1 MPPQQEEASIET
13 APIVIDGTLLFNVRG
28 FSSFPAEER
37 AKAIAGRIKRVASNP
52 ALKTDS
58 IVTVESGV
66 STDIVAGKEPILKI
80 YDADAAIEEVRRQVL
95 AQLYVA
101 KIRET
106 VDAYRRARTSE
117 NMMKNVVYSLLASV
131 IALVLLLT
139 LVKLFRKLVVLL
151 EKRYKA
157 RIYSLHIK
165 SFEIVQAER
174 FWTTLMGGIKG
185 LRLGI
190 IVLLFFFYLDFVLG
204 LFPWTR
210 HIAANLLDHV
220 LTPLGNM
227 GMAIVNNI
235 PNLIFL
241 GLLVVIIRYLLKLM
255 RLFFE
260 GVARERVTISGF
272 DPDWARPTYKIVR
285 LLVIAFAVIV
295 AYPYIPGSDSP
306 AFKGVSLFC
315 RSHILPGIFFGHRQF
330 HCRLYVDLSQSL

>member
-1 MPPQQEEASIET
+1 MVKAITIFLFLMLPLTGTQVSFAQAQPEASPQQEEASIET
-13 APIVIDGTLLFNVRG
+13 APVVIDGTVLFNVRG
-28 FSSFPAEER
+28 FSAFPAQER

-66 STDIVAGKEPILKI
+66 STDIVAGKEPILKL
-80 YDADAAIEEVRRQVL
+80 YDSDAAIEEVRRQVL

-117 NMMKNVVYSLLASV
+117 SMMKNVGYCLLASV

-139 LVKLFRKLVVLL
+139 LVKLFRKLVVWL
-151 EKRYKA
+151 EKRYKGS
-157 RIYSLHIK
+157 IYSLHIK

-174 FWTTLMGGIKG
+174 FWATLMGGIKG

-210 HIAANLLDHV
+210 HIAANLW
-220 LTPLGNM
+220 T
-227 GMAIVNNI
+227 
-235 PNLIFL
+235 
-241 GLLVVIIRYLLKLM
+241 
-255 RLFFE
+255 
-260 GVARERVTISGF
+260 T
-272 DPDWARPTYKIVR
+272 
-285 LLVIAFAVIV
+285 
-295 AYPYIPGSDSP
+295 
-306 AFKGVSLFC
+306 C
-315 RSHILPGIFFGHRQF
+315 
-330 HCRLYVDLSQSL
+330 